1 MDLMSVENQPSAT
14 VSSAE
19 LYQAALDHFRA
30 GRHHDAE
37 FCCRRALAH
46 DSEHADAH
54 HLLGILALHAGQYD
68 QAVDFISRA
77 IRHEPRHDYLRSLGT
92 TLLKQGRHTEA
103 LQVFGRSVQLN
114 PDMAEAWRNLGNAL
128 VAVGRRA
135 DAIPCFREAV
145 KRDAGDWD
153 AANKAAVLL
162 FEAGQFED
170 ALVYFTLCYNLQPD
184 HFPTLY
190 MCARTLHNLKRFTEA
205 LAHNERLLAL
215 DPDNADVCHNT
226 GSILRMLGRDADAL
240 MWFDRSLALRADAA
254 TTLAEKAIVLMALH
268 RFDEARAAFQRALAL
283 DPNHV
288 VAEWNLALL
297 QLLLGDFAAGWAGR
311 EVRWKIPA
319 FSHIYPSF
327 SQPMWLSEGDIAGQT
342 IVVCAEEGFG
352 DTLQFARYVPM
363 LAARGARVILMVQD
377 ALYSLLSGMAGAAQC
392 LPRSTPQL
400 PAFDLHC
407 PISSLPLAFG
417 TILETI
423 PATTPYLPMP
433 AGDRTRA
440 WEERLGAHDRLR
452 VGLVWSGNPN
462 HGNDHNRSIPFQ
474 TLARILDVDA
484 TFISLQKD
492 ARAEDRAR
500 LAHTGIIDLT
510 AHLTDFA
517 ETAALISCLDLVIS
531 VDTSVAHL
539 AAGLARPTWIL
550 LPYTPDYR
558 WLLDRCDSP
567 WYPSV
572 RLFRQDAAR
581 DYASVVEKVREE
593 LDTLCRMGHPGEG
606 RDNDVCGERSSAT

>member
-1 MDLMSVENQPSAT
+1 MSVENEPSAT
-14 VSSAE
+14 ISSAE
-19 LYQAALDHFRA
+19 LYRAALDHFRA

-46 DSEHADAH
+46 DSEHADAF

-77 IRHEPRHDYLRSLGT
+77 IRREPRHDYLRSLGT
-92 TLLKQGRHTEA
+92 TLLKQGRHADA
-103 LQVFGRSVQLN
+103 LQVFDRSVQFN

-128 VAVGRRA
+128 IAVGRRA
-135 DAIPCFREAV
+135 DAVPCFREAV
-145 KRDAGDWD
+145 KRDARDWD

-170 ALVYFTLCYNLQPD
+170 ALGYFSICDGLQPG
-184 HFPTLY
+184 HVPTLY
-190 MCARTLHNLKRFTEA
+190 MRARTLHNLKRFTEA
-205 LAHNERLLAL
+205 LADNERLATLA
-215 DPDNADVCHNT
+215 PDNADVCHNA
-226 GSILRMLGRDADAL
+226 GSILRMLGRDAEAL
-240 MWFDRSLALRADAA
+240 VWFDRSLALRPDAA
-254 TTLAEKAIVLMALH
+254 ATLAEKAIVLTALH
-268 RFDEARAAFQRALAL
+268 HFDEALAAFQRAIAL

-288 VAEWNLALL
+288 VAEWNLAVL
-297 QLLLGDFAAGWAGR
+297 QLLLGDFAAGWMGR
-311 EVRWKIPA
+311 EARWKIPA
-319 FSHIYPSF
+319 FSHIYPSL
-327 SQPMWLSEGDIAGQT
+327 SEPMWLGESDIAGQT
-342 IVVCAEEGFG
+342 ILVCAEEGFG
-352 DTLQFARYVPM
+352 DTLQFVRYIPM
-363 LAARGARVILMVQD
+363 LAARGSRVVLIVQD
-377 ALYSLLSGMAGAAQC
+377 ALCSLLSGMAGAAQC
-392 LPRSTPQL
+392 LPRSTSQL

-407 PISSLPLAFG
+407 PISSLPLAFRTRLG
-417 TILETI
+417 TI

-433 AGDRTRA
+433 ASDRMRA

-462 HGNDHNRSIPFQ
+462 HGNDHNRSIQFQ
-474 TLARILDVDA
+474 MLARILDVDV

-492 ARAEDRAR
+492 ARAEDKAS
-500 LAHTGIIDLT
+500 LAPTGIIDLT

-539 AAGLARPTWIL
+539 AGALACPTWIL

-558 WLLDRCDSP
+558 WLLDRDDSP

-581 DYASVVEKVREE
+581 DYASVVEKVHEE
-593 LDTLCRMGHPGEG
+593 LSELNRMGRAQRNPSFLP
-606 RDNDVCGERSSAT
+606 RKR